1 MYIHTGSCEK
11 GPTYPLKL
19 GWYLAVLK
27 CEKFSN
33 LFLIQLDST
42 AIVCHIDKHEVKFV
56 KEIVED

>member
-1 MYIHTGSCEK
+1 
-11 GPTYPLKL
+11 
-19 GWYLAVLK
+19 VLK